1 MVHFSGPLELHK
13 IYPAQKQWK
22 TQGFRHIGQR
32 RVALRCGEYLL
43 NRRKLFWLQKNSFFL
58 KNYEFRSW
66 LEPQPHLGF
75 LGRSEPETL
84 NRPERLFNSSK
95 TVENMAFCTLS
106 LFDSDEMST
115 LRRLRKKLN
124 FASRSS
130 HSTIF
135 AVRPPVQYSARK
147 NRLCVRLSAHLRAL
161 QQLKHSGKRRVS
173 GTFAPTGRLPLSL
186 FASKQLHR

>member
-1 MVHFSGPLELHK
+1 MCFSLEPGLDSRLQGYRKGVQFEVRKWCIFQVHLNCTKFTLAAA
-13 IYPAQKQWK
+13 AQKQWK
-22 TQGFRHIGQR
+22 TPGFRHIGQR

-84 NRPERLFNSSK
+84 NRPERLSNSSK
-95 TVENMAFCTLS
+95 TVENIVFCTLS

-115 LRRLRKKLN
+115 LRRLRKKWN
-124 FASRSS
+124 FASRFS

-135 AVRPPVQYSARK
+135 AVRPPVQRTQK
-147 NRLCVRLSAHLRAL
+147 LTLR
-161 QQLKHSGKRRVS
+161 S
-173 GTFAPTGRLPLSL
+173 TFSTPAGI
-186 FASKQLHR
+186 AAAQK